1 MINNTVKTTILSAIL
16 VVGFFIVMPTK
27 AYAIEFNPFN
37 PIDPFCLFSC
47 DNDSDD
53 QPVNN
58 TYNTVDSYNVNS
70 YNTTTA
76 GTVNNYSGNNI
87 NTTPATPYTPTAN
100 TPYASVNNNYNYNN
114 NNTDTYRP
122 TQTSVYA
129 YQPTPVYNYP
139 VTQVYH
145 PTTPVYN
152 YPTTVVVP
160 SYNYYYTPLS
170 VSCTVN
176 TTFSPAGSYVT
187 WTAYPVGGYSN
198 YGYTYRWAGT
208 DNIYGASNSIS
219 TYYTT
224 PGVKYA
230 YVTVYS
236 NGQSATAY
244 CTNTVTVGVPI
255 VNYNPN
261 YYVQPV
267 TYTQPVVKKTVYV
280 TKEVVVKAT
289 PASTP
294 VVAVVTPTPAPL
306 QTASSLFSLQ
316 NVPWGWV
323 GILVILILMGIILY
337 LIFNKKKI

>member
-1 MINNTVKTTILSAIL
+1 MINNTVKTTIFSTLLI
-16 VVGFFIVMPTK
+16 VGLFITMPTK
-27 AYAIEFNPFN
+27 AYAFNI
-37 PIDPFCLFSC
+37 IDPFCLFSC
-47 DNDSDD
+47 DNDDND

-58 TYNTVDSYNVNS
+58 TYNTVDSYNTNS
-70 YNTTTA
+70 YNNTTA
-76 GTVNNYSGNNI
+76 GVVNNYSGNNI
-87 NTTPATPYTPTAN
+87 NTTPTTPYIPTTN
-100 TPYASVNNNYNYNN
+100 TPYAPVVNNNYNTNN

-122 TQTSVYA
+122 THNSVYA

-139 VTQVYH
+139 VTPVYY

-170 VSCTVN
+170 VSCRVN

-198 YGYTYRWAGT
+198 YGYTYRWSGT
-208 DNIYGASNSIS
+208 DNLYGTSNSIS
-219 TYYTT
+219 TYYTN

-244 CTNTVTVGVPI
+244 CLNTVTVGVPI
-255 VNYNPN
+255 ANYNPN
-261 YYVQPV
+261 YYVQPAV
-267 TYTQPVVKKTVYV
+267 HTQPIVVNKTVYI
-280 TKEVVVKAT
+280 TKKEVVVKTTPT
-289 PASTP
+289 PAP
-294 VVAVVTPTPAPL
+294 VLAVVTPTPVPI
-306 QTASSLFSLQ
+306 QPASVILSPE
-316 NVPWGWV
+316 NIPWGWV
-323 GILVILILMGIILY
+323 GILVILILMGVIFY

>member
-1 MINNTVKTTILSAIL
+1 MINNATKTTLLGIFLIAGVFIIL
-16 VVGFFIVMPTK
+16 PTK
-27 AYAIEFNPFN
+27 AYAFDIL
-37 PIDPFCLFSC
+37 DPFCLFSC
-47 DNDSDD
+47 DDD
-53 QPVNN
+53 DNNQPVNSV
-58 TYNTVDSYNVNS
+58 YNTVDSYNVNS

-76 GTVNNYSGNNI
+76 GTVNNYADNNI
-87 NTTPATPYTPTAN
+87 NTAPTIPYVPTVT
-100 TPYASVNNNYNYNN
+100 TPYAPVVNNNYNYNN
-114 NNTDTYRP
+114 NNTDTYRSTVTP
-122 TQTSVYA
+122 VYA
-129 YQPTPVYNYP
+129 YQPTPIYNYP
-139 VTQVYH
+139 STPVYY

-170 VSCTVN
+170 VSCRVN

-187 WTAYPVGGYSN
+187 WTAYPAGGYSN
-198 YGYTYRWAGT
+198 YGYTYRWSGT
-208 DNIYGASNSIS
+208 DNIYGSTNSIS
-219 TYYTT
+219 TYYAT

-244 CTNTVTVGVPI
+244 CSNTVTVGVPI

-267 TYTQPVVKKTVYV
+267 TYTQPVIKKTVYI

-289 PASTP
+289 PTPTP
-294 VVAVVTPTPAPL
+294 VVAVVTPTPTPL

-323 GILVILILMGIILY
+323 GILVILILIGVIFY
-337 LIFNKKKI
+337 LIFNRKKI